1 MISLEDVLFIH
12 ESLVLMGECMDG
24 IRDYNLLQSAVAG
37 QQWYQNVFDMYVHVA
52 YSINASHLFSDGNKR
67 TCFLVIKELNNF
79 GYFFDDNSLA
89 KEVLSLARHTVSEQ
103 EFKAKICNC
112 VI

>member
-1 MISLEDVLFIH
+1 MIYLEDVLFIH
-12 ESLVLMGECMDG
+12 ESLVLIGECMDG

-52 YSINASHLFSDGNKR
+52 YSINASHLFND
-67 TCFLVIKELNNF
+67 LNNF

-103 EFKAKICNC
+103 EFRARVCNC
-112 VI
+112 II

>member
-1 MISLEDVLFIH
+1 MF
-12 ESLVLMGECMDG
+12 
-24 IRDYNLLQSAVAG
+24 N
-37 QQWYQNVFDMYVHVA
+37 
-52 YSINASHLFSDGNKR
+52 DGNKR

-103 EFKAKICNC
+103 EFRARVCNC
-112 VI
+112 II